1 MRELKKKTLV
11 SSKGLERKKLKRM
24 DKINMKKNAQYIKEY
39 IKFNISRLNNKIV
52 YNEVNSLDSWVMSDK
67 IVNGSAHELH
77 YYKGKYK
84 VVVIV
89 SPSNSRNLQF
99 KIFKYQGKEKVEKGR
114 IYKYNHIDEEKK
126 HNLLIIEDLMKELVK
141 EVEENQNQKQNAVLA
156 DLINKLNVKSEKEK
170 QVEKILKKL
179 SMRELLILE
188 DSIEI

>member
-1 MRELKKKTLV
+1 
-11 SSKGLERKKLKRM
+11 
-24 DKINMKKNAQYIKEY
+24 MKKNAQYIKEY
-39 IKFNISRLNNKIV
+39 IKFNIGRLNNKIV
-52 YNEVNSLDSWVMSDK
+52 YNEVNSLGSWIMSDK

-141 EVEENQNQKQNAVLA
+141 EVEEIQNQKQNSVLSH
-156 DLINKLNVKSEKEK
+156 LINKLNVKPEKEK